1 MDFGIKEVNK
11 MNSTTV
17 RFVNAPSSEALAN
30 AYQVVA
36 NSIARQL
43 GQPIELTLKNP
54 QTNKEVIISSK
65 TLA

>member
-1 MDFGIKEVNK
+1 MS
-11 MNSTTV
+11 STNIH
-17 RFVNAPSSEALAN
+17 FLNAPSNEALAN

-54 QTNKEVIISSK
+54 QTNKEVVISSK
-65 TLA
+65 TLALKQ